1 MRFYEGP
8 SKDGLYSLPTLVFAS
23 PVTLFVPLSFD
34 ISQPYMYTYTHCV
47 QYTYVCIYVYGIGRN
62 AGIIASRDIIK
73 PLMTTVRPSW
83 FSLVVIIK

>member
-34 ISQPYMYTYTHCV
+34 ISNYVYIYIHMYVYIYVHTVFNIMYT
-47 QYTYVCIYVYGIGRN
+47 CIHT
-62 AGIIASRDIIK
+62 
-73 PLMTTVRPSW
+73 ME
-83 FSLVVIIK
+83 